1 MKQSKKPLT
10 ESKARRWF
18 VQTCRAVHY
27 MHRRGFSHRDLKL
40 PNMLLKKPRDP
51 ITGKTILGHRTC
63 KVTDFGLS
71 RVSWTDSKG
80 PFLCISFVGTCPYM
94 SPEIL
99 QIDIANEK
107 GEEPKPYN
115 PMIADIW
122 ALGVCLYAMLCR
134 AYPFNPDP
142 KVNSRS
148 SVVQLMKDGNFKFAR
163 KVRKT
168 LSSEVK
174 DLIRNMLTADVDSRI
189 TFAGILTHEWMRIIG
204 RSKAGTVI
212 TNTDTTRTKTGTNC
226 RDALPVEANVTQTKN
241 TTPSPE
247 MKTFSLNQTPSSKS
261 PNLIPKNN

>member
-1 MKQSKKPLT
+1 
-10 ESKARRWF
+10 
-18 VQTCRAVHY
+18 
-27 MHRRGFSHRDLKL
+27 MHQRGFSHRDLKL
-40 PNMLLKKPRDP
+40 PNILLKKPRDP
-51 ITGKTILGHRTC
+51 ISGKTILGHRTC

-99 QIDIANEK
+99 QIEISNER
-107 GEEPKPYN
+107 GEELKPYN

-168 LSSEVK
+168 LSSEAK
-174 DLIRNMLTADVDSRI
+174 DLIKNMLTADVDSRI

-204 RSKAGTVI
+204 GSKKTQTGTVI
-212 TNTDTTRTKTGTNC
+212 TDTDATRNKTGTDC
-226 RDALPVEANVTQTKN
+226 HDTHPAETIVTQTEN
-241 TTPSPE
+241 TTLSPK
-247 MKTFSLNQTPSSKS
+247 MKTLSLNQTPSHKS
-261 PNLIPKNN
+261 PNLMPKNN

>member
-1 MKQSKKPLT
+1 
-10 ESKARRWF
+10 
-18 VQTCRAVHY
+18 
-27 MHRRGFSHRDLKL
+27 MHQRGFSHRDLKL
-40 PNMLLKKPRDP
+40 PNILLKKPRDP
-51 ITGKTILGHRTC
+51 ITGKAILGHRTC

-99 QIDIANEK
+99 EIDIANER

-115 PMIADIW
+115 PLIADIW

-148 SVVQLMKDGNFKFAR
+148 SVVQLMKDGNFKFPR
-163 KVRKT
+163 KVRKI
-168 LSSEVK
+168 LSSQAK

-189 TFAGILTHEWMRIIG
+189 TFSGILTHEWMRIVG
-204 RSKAGTVI
+204 RSKKIQAGTVI
-212 TNTDTTRTKTGTNC
+212 ANTDTTRTKMGTNC
-226 RDALPVEANVTQTKN
+226 HDTHPLEANVTQTKN
-241 TTPSPE
+241 TTPSP
-247 MKTFSLNQTPSSKS
+247 KTKTLSLNQTPS
-261 PNLIPKNN
+261 PKTTKFVT